1 MNISGRLRDILV
13 DHLPRVAFLMARFN
27 HVHDESEIELLP
39 FLVDPERQAI
49 DVGANIGRYTLPLSR
64 RAAHVHAFEPHPRL
78 AAVLRATFPSRAT
91 IYEAAASD
99 RNGMTQLH
107 APLVDGRE
115 DQGIASVETGAFD
128 DTFEGSFGSL
138 DVRALT
144 LDSLSDCNIGFIK
157 IDVEGHEL
165 SVLQG
170 AEKLLARWR
179 PTVLVEVEERH
190 SPGALGRVTA
200 FFDALNYRGFFLF
213 DSALRPLSEFLPDM
227 QNPLL
232 LRVLDA
238 GAPRKAIP
246 YVNNFIFILDETS
259 LYQRIATI
267 NAQLAKTGRH

>member
-107 APLVDGRE
+107 IPLVDGRE

-200 FFDALNYRGFFLF
+200 FFDALNYRGLFLF

-232 LRVLDA
+232 LRVLDT

-246 YVNNFIFILDETS
+246 YVNNFIFIPDEASLD
-259 LYQRIATI
+259 QRIDAI

>member
-144 LDSLSDCNIGFIK
+144 LDGLSDCNIGFIK

-170 AEKLLARWR
+170 AKKLLARWR

-190 SPGALGRVTA
+190 SPGALGRVNA

-246 YVNNFIFILDETS
+246 YVNNFIFIPDEASLD
-259 LYQRIATI
+259 QRIDAI

>member
-1 MNISGRLRDILV
+1 
-13 DHLPRVAFLMARFN
+13 
-27 HVHDESEIELLP
+27 
-39 FLVDPERQAI
+39 
-49 DVGANIGRYTLPLSR
+49 LPLSR

-78 AAVLRATFPSRAT
+78 AAVLRATLPSRAT

-107 APLVDGRE
+107 IPLVDGRE

-170 AEKLLARWR
+170 AEKLLARRR

-232 LRVLDA
+232 LRVLDT

-246 YVNNFIFILDETS
+246 YVNNFIFIPDEASLD
-259 LYQRIATI
+259 QRIATI

>member
-107 APLVDGRE
+107 IPLVDGRE

-138 DVRALT
+138 DVRTLT

-190 SPGALGRVTA
+190 SPGALGRVNA

-246 YVNNFIFILDETS
+246 YVNNFIFIPDETS
-259 LYQRIATI
+259 LDQRIATI

>member
-107 APLVDGRE
+107 IPFVDGRE

-246 YVNNFIFILDETS
+246 YVNNFIFIPDEASLD
-259 LYQRIATI
+259 QRIDAI

>member
-107 APLVDGRE
+107 IPFVDR
-115 DQGIASVETGAFD
+115 
-128 DTFEGSFGSL
+128 SFLRAGDRQFSSKSKNAI
-138 DVRALT
+138 VRAL
-144 LDSLSDCNIGFIK
+144 SG
-157 IDVEGHEL
+157 G
-165 SVLQG
+165 
-170 AEKLLARWR
+170 
-179 PTVLVEVEERH
+179 
-190 SPGALGRVTA
+190 
-200 FFDALNYRGFFLF
+200 
-213 DSALRPLSEFLPDM
+213 
-227 QNPLL
+227 
-232 LRVLDA
+232 
-238 GAPRKAIP
+238 
-246 YVNNFIFILDETS
+246 
-259 LYQRIATI
+259 
-267 NAQLAKTGRH
+267 

>member
-1 MNISGRLRDILV
+1 MNISGRLRDMLI
-13 DHLPRVAFLMARFN
+13 DHMPRVAFLMARFN

-107 APLVDGRE
+107 IPLVDGRE

-138 DVRALT
+138 DVRTLT

-232 LRVLDA
+232 LRVLDT

-246 YVNNFIFILDETS
+246 YVNNFIFIPDEAS

>member
-1 MNISGRLRDILV
+1 MNIFGRLRDMLI
-13 DHLPRVAFLMARFN
+13 DHMPRMAFLMARFN

-39 FLVDPERQAI
+39 FLVGPDRQAI

-99 RNGMTQLH
+99 LNGVTQLH
-107 APLVDGRE
+107 IPFVDGRE

-128 DTFEGSFGSL
+128 DTFEGSVGSL
-138 DVRALT
+138 DVHTLT

-165 SVLQG
+165 SVLRG
-170 AEKLLARWR
+170 AEKLLARWQ

-213 DSALRPLSEFLPDM
+213 DSALHPLSEFIPDM

-232 LRVLDA
+232 LRALDA

-246 YVNNFIFILDETS
+246 YVNNFIFIPDEASLD
-259 LYQRIATI
+259 QWIATI
-267 NAQLAKTGRH
+267 NAQLVQTGRH

>member
-1 MNISGRLRDILV
+1 MNISGRLRDMLI
-13 DHLPRVAFLMARFN
+13 DHMPRVAFLMARFN

-64 RAAHVHAFEPHPRL
+64 RAEHVHAFEPHPRL
-78 AAVLRATFPSRAT
+78 AAVLRATFPLRAT

-107 APLVDGRE
+107 IPLVDGRE

-128 DTFEGSFGSL
+128 DTFDGSFGSL
-138 DVRALT
+138 DVRTLT

-232 LRVLDA
+232 LRVLDT

-246 YVNNFIFILDETS
+246 YVNNFIFIPDEAS

>member
-1 MNISGRLRDILV
+1 MTISGRLRDMVV

-27 HVHDESEIELLP
+27 HVHDEGEIALLP
-39 FLVDPERQAI
+39 FLVDPQRQAI

-64 RAAHVHAFEPHPRL
+64 RATHVHAFEPHPRL
-78 AAVLRATFPSRAT
+78 AAVLRATFQSRAT
-91 IYEAAASD
+91 IYQAAASD

-107 APLVDGRE
+107 IPLVDGRE

-128 DTFEGSFGSL
+128 ETFGVSFESL
-138 DVRALT
+138 DVRTLT

-170 AEKLLARWR
+170 AEKLLAHWR

-190 SPGALGRVTA
+190 SPGAFGRVTA

-232 LRVLDA
+232 LRVLDT

-246 YVNNFIFILDETS
+246 YVNNFIFIPDEASLD
-259 LYQRIATI
+259 QRIATI
-267 NAQLAKTGRH
+267 NAQLAKTGRY